1 VGVDVTVPDFVRSF
15 QIEGMNVRGRVV
27 RLTDVVDRVI
37 TAHAYPDS
45 VSRVVGESL
54 ALAALLGTSLK
65 FEGTLT
71 LQTRSNGPVRMIV
84 ADFMSPDTLRACAT
98 FDRDAVEVLGPM
110 PIFSDL
116 VGTGSLAITID
127 PGGDME
133 RYQGI
138 VPLEGEGLADG
149 AVSYFDN
156 SEQIPTRIKLSV
168 ATLMARG
175 ASEPRPHWRAG
186 GVIIQNLAAL
196 GGHGAPAPK
205 EDVGEDWTRASILF
219 STVEPHEL
227 VDPQVEA
234 ERLLYRLYH
243 EDGVRVFDKQA
254 LQFGCRCSAER
265 VISVLSQ
272 YSEAEVQA
280 LAAADGAIAATC
292 EFCSTVYR
300 FQPDEIVSHTNRPTF

>member
-1 VGVDVTVPDFVRSF
+1 MGADVTAPDFVRGF

-27 RLTDVVDRVI
+27 RLTDLADRVI

-45 VSRVVGESL
+45 VSRVVGEAL
-54 ALAALLGTSLK
+54 ALVALLGASLK

-71 LQTRSNGPVRMIV
+71 LQTRSDGPLRMVV
-84 ADFMSPDTLRACAT
+84 ADFISPGTLRACAT
-98 FDRDAVEVLGPM
+98 FDRDAVGALGPL
-110 PIFSDL
+110 PIFSEL
-116 VGTGSLAITID
+116 VGKGSLAITID

-138 VPLEGEGLADG
+138 VALDGEGLADG
-149 AVSYFDN
+149 ATSYFDN

-168 ATLMARG
+168 ATLTARG
-175 ASEPRPHWRAG
+175 TAEPRPRWRVG
-186 GVIIQNLAAL
+186 GAIIQNLAAL
-196 GGHGAPAPK
+196 GGHGSPQPL
-205 EDVGEDWTRASILF
+205 DDSSEDWTRASMLF

-234 ERLLYRLYH
+234 ERLLFRLYH
-243 EDGVRVFDKQA
+243 EDGVRVFETLP

-265 VISVLSQ
+265 VVSVLSQ
-272 YSEAEVQA
+272 YPEAEVRA
-280 LAAADGAIAATC
+280 LVEADGAISATC

-300 FQPDEIVSHTNRPTF
+300 FQPDEIAAQSART